1 MCDKISS
8 LSKQRKNINKYDLLI
23 NRKKEETSECREIWA
38 YEIYVTEEFINTIV
52 LLRSFSA

>member
-23 NRKKEETSECREIWA
+23 NRKKEETSECREI
-38 YEIYVTEEFINTIV
+38 
-52 LLRSFSA
+52 